1 MIKKLYLFVSLLL
14 CLSTVAGASEFNKIP
29 IRWKWV
35 SNEKAVFS
43 YDGSFADSAA
53 FAVDTRYYEVINGV
67 KAPAKYQQMP
77 LSPQG
82 AVNRRYSPDSTMIAF
97 TRDNDLWVAD
107 IATGAEKRLTFDGSD
122 LILNGYA
129 SWVYYEEIL
138 GRASRYCAFWWS
150 PDSRKLGFYRF
161 DNSAVPMFPIYSAVG
176 QDGTLSRTRY
186 PKAGENNPEV
196 RIGMVDVGGAFS
208 SSSTTERGIV
218 WADFD
223 PKEDQYFG
231 IPFWS
236 SDSKYFYIA
245 REPRLQ
251 HDLTLYAVSTEDG
264 SKTQI
269 YTEHSDTWLNW
280 ISEVIFTQEGLYMT
294 RSFET
299 GYEQIFFLSYDG
311 GTLRRLTDGPNRN
324 LSLLRVD
331 GDKVYFRAAREG
343 FAKQAV
349 YMVDGKGRIS
359 ALTDPSL
366 NAQQV
371 SFSPDGK
378 HFVVSLSSFDT
389 PTQVWIYETARA
401 ERAWKTR
408 KLLSSAVSTGRRID
422 RRFAGTCFRVADLK
436 GDDYDASR
444 YALPQLITMTTADG
458 FELPAQIT
466 YPKDFD
472 PAKKYPV
479 HFEIYGGPGTQYV
492 RESWQMPDGENQWW
506 SEHGIIHLVAD
517 TRVAGHHG
525 RRGTDED
532 FRNLTAAPIKDFVA
546 WGEHMK
552 SLPYV
557 DGDKI
562 GVEGFSFG
570 GTMTALLLFEH
581 WDVFHYGIAGGGVY
595 DWMLYDSH
603 YTERFMETPQA
614 NPEGYAA
621 SRVLSSVSSYP
632 VSFGKNDGTVMLK
645 LIHGTGDDN
654 VHFQSTLQL
663 IDELQKQGK
672 CFELMIYPDAM
683 HSFRVYPGPQKTHSI
698 ETDREFWMRYLLGQ

>member
-1 MIKKLYLFVSLLL
+1 MIKKLIFFASLLL
-14 CLSTVAGASEFNKIP
+14 GLSTVAGASEFNRIP
-29 IRWKWV
+29 LSWKWV
-35 SNEKAVFS
+35 SDEKVIFS
-43 YDGSFADSAA
+43 YDGSFTDEEA
-53 FAVDTRYYEVINGV
+53 FAVNTRYYEVIKGV
-67 KAPAKYQQMP
+67 KAPEKYQQMP
-77 LSPQG
+77 LSPEG
-82 AVNRRYSPDSTMIAF
+82 AVNLRYSPDSTMIAF
-97 TRDNDLWVAD
+97 TRENDLWVAD

-161 DNSAVPMFPIYSAVG
+161 DNSAVPMFPIYSAAG

-186 PKAGENNPEV
+186 PKAGEPNPEV
-196 RIGMVDVGGAFS
+196 SIGIVDVSGAFS
-208 SSSTTERGIV
+208 PSGRESRTV

-236 SDSKYFYIA
+236 GDSRYFYIA

-251 HDLTLYAVSTEDG
+251 HDLALYAVCAEDG
-264 SKTQI
+264 SKTEV
-269 YTEHSDTWLNW
+269 YSEHYDTWLSW
-280 ISEVIFTQEGLYMT
+280 IQEVIFTDEGLYMA

-299 GYEQIFFLSYDG
+299 GYEQIYFLSYDG
-311 GTLRRLTDGPNRN
+311 KTLRRLTDGLNRN
-324 LSLLRVD
+324 ISLLRVD
-331 GDKVYFRAAREG
+331 GDYVYFKAAREG
-343 FAKQAV
+343 FAKSAV
-349 YMVDGKGRIS
+349 YRVDGKGRIS
-359 ALTDPSL
+359 TLTDPEL

-378 HFVVSLSSFDT
+378 HFVVSLSSYAT
-389 PTQVWIYETARA
+389 PTQIWIYETARA

-408 KLLSSAVSTGRRID
+408 KLLASASNKGKRID
-422 RRFAGTCFRVADLK
+422 RRFADTCLRVADMK
-436 GDDYDASR
+436 GDDYDASQ

-492 RESWQMPDGENQWW
+492 RDYWRKPSEENQWW
-506 SEHGIIHLVAD
+506 SENGIIHLVAD
-517 TRVAGHHG
+517 SRVAGHHG

-546 WGEHMK
+546 WGEYMK

-581 WDVFHYGIAGGGVY
+581 PDVFRYGIAGGGVY

-632 VSFGKNDGTVMLK
+632 VTYENNDGSVMLK
-645 LIHGTGDDN
+645 LTHGTGDDN

-663 IDELQKQGK
+663 VDELQKQGK
-672 CFELMIYPDAM
+672 CFELMIYPDGM
-683 HSFRVYPGPQKTHSI
+683 HGYRGAQGRHSLAA
-698 ETDREFWMRYLLGQ
+698 DREFWMKYLLER